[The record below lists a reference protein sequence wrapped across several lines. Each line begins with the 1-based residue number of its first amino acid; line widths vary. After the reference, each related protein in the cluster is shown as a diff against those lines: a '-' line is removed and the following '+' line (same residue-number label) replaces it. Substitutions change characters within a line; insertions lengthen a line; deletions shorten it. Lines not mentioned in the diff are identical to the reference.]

1 MKHSSF
7 MIKSQSLYNFAGLIA
22 MLVCGQGSRAGCWFH
37 PIALIHLYESDLA
50 GISQS
55 LVTGQWVTWRRGD
68 KQSTPIH
75 RSSGEQL
82 EIINCRHPSCSSF

>member
-1 MKHSSF
+1 MKHSSV

-50 GISQS
+50 G
-55 LVTGQWVTWRRGD
+55 G
-68 KQSTPIH
+68 
-75 RSSGEQL
+75 
-82 EIINCRHPSCSSF
+82 

>member
-22 MLVCGQGSRAGCWFH
+22 MLVCGQGWFH

-50 GISQS
+50 G
-55 LVTGQWVTWRRGD
+55 G
-68 KQSTPIH
+68 
-75 RSSGEQL
+75 
-82 EIINCRHPSCSSF
+82 